1 MTIFHQQSVAD
12 EEEIL
17 KEIAEME
24 YEEILPNFDL
34 NLDLMFD
41 K

>member
-1 MTIFHQQSVAD
+1 MTIFQQQSAAD

-17 KEIAEME
+17 KEIADME
-24 YEEILPNFDL
+24 YEDIVPNFDL